1 MLLYTRAAAQAKAKV
16 APMASKAFLPVSITL
31 APPVNTGIDDEADA
45 LALALPEPEVTGPVM
60 FVSYRPP

>member
-45 LALALPEPEVTGPVM
+45 LALPEPEVTGPVM

>member
-1 MLLYTRAAAQAKAKV
+1 
-16 APMASKAFLPVSITL
+16 MASKAFLPVSITL

-45 LALALPEPEVTGPVM
+45 LALPEPEVTGPVM